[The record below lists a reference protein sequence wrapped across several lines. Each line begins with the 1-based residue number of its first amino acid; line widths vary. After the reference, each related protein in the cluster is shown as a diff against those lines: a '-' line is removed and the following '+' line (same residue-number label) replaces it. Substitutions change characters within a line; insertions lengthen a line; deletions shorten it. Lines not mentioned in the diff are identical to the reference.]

1 LIVPLNGTF
10 RTGQGAKAIDR
21 HCALSSCAAISPTAL
36 QNCARFG
43 VSFTL
48 AVTMEK
54 KEWI

>member
-1 LIVPLNGTF
+1 LNGTF